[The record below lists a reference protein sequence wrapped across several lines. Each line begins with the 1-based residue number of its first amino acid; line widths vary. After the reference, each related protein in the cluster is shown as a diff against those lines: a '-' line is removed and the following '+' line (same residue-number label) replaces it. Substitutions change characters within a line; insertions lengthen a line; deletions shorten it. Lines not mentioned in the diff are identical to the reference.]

1 MSSPA
6 ATAADA
12 PTGPK
17 ILSLSELSITFP
29 SDEVRSHLA
38 EQYPSDHLDRI
49 LKASKRSPADT
60 TCRVNLLKTTRDELI
75 RDLTNHFDPSDK
87 EDGETEWN
95 ILPHDVFE
103 DVVLIRGP
111 GECPIVDDDQLSLAT
126 LASCCKPPTNPKKSM
141 TVHPSLLGDETT
153 KKWREAKGWPMSHRV
168 VIIDRLCGEAVL
180 RGADI
185 FVKGLVVAD
194 MGIGNG
200 EEVAV
205 YADLMRSDKKVR
217 RGSLM
222 ANYTGE
228 CVFLGL
234 GIAACNRSTMFRE
247 NFGRGIKMC
256 RQQTKRA
263 GLLLPPINGVLPSK
277 MFVQNLPSILVGHAL
292 GPKPGGPGDVILD
305 MCAAPGG
312 KTHHLASLTNNNAT
326 IIACDK
332 SRRKIVTAGQKF
344 KALGATCIVPLHL
357 NSTNNVICD
366 GSKARSVKE
375 VSKICPA
382 KCMTLVLLYQF
393 LLIWAIFLNDFIYIL
408 HFQKR
413 LSKMQMLQRRMG
425 YSTLKDSTQN
435 HSTKYCSI
443 RHVARLAFGQDFR

>member
-1 MSSPA
+1 MGVGNGI
-6 ATAADA
+6 D
-12 PTGPK
+12 K
-17 ILSLSELSITFP
+17 
-29 SDEVRSHLA
+29 
-38 EQYPSDHLDRI
+38 DRM
-49 LKASKRSPADT
+49 
-60 TCRVNLLKTTRDELI
+60 
-75 RDLTNHFDPSDK
+75 F
-87 EDGETEWN
+87 
-95 ILPHDVFE
+95 
-103 DVVLIRGP
+103 
-111 GECPIVDDDQLSLAT
+111 
-126 LASCCKPPTNPKKSM
+126 
-141 TVHPSLLGDETT
+141 
-153 KKWREAKGWPMSHRV
+153 
-168 VIIDRLCGEAVL
+168 
-180 RGADI
+180 GA
-185 FVKGLVVAD
+185 GLVVAD
-194 MGIGNG
+194 MGIGKD

-247 NFGRGIKMC
+247 NFGLGIKMC

-292 GPKPGGPGDVILD
+292 GPKPGDVILD

-332 SRRKIVTAGQKF
+332 SRRKMVTAGQKF

-357 NSTNNVICD
+357 NSTNNIICD

-443 RHVARLAFGQDFR
+443 RHAARLAFGQDFR

>member
-1 MSSPA
+1 M
-6 ATAADA
+6 
-12 PTGPK
+12 
-17 ILSLSELSITFP
+17 
-29 SDEVRSHLA
+29 
-38 EQYPSDHLDRI
+38 
-49 LKASKRSPADT
+49 
-60 TCRVNLLKTTRDELI
+60 NLLKTTRDELI
-75 RDLTNHFDPSDK
+75 RDLTDHFDSSDK
-87 EDGETEWN
+87 EDGGIEWN

-111 GECPIVDDDQLSLAT
+111 GECPFVDDDQLSLAT
-126 LASCCKPPTNPKKSM
+126 LASCCKPPTNPNKSM

-153 KKWREAKGWPMSHRV
+153 TKWREAKGWPMSHRV

-185 FVKGLVVAD
+185 FIKGIVVAD
-194 MGIGNG
+194 MAIGKG

-205 YADLMRSDKKVR
+205 YADLMRGDKKVL
-217 RGSLM
+217 RGTLV
-222 ANYTGE
+222 ANYMGE
-228 CVFLGL
+228 CMFLGL
-234 GIAACNRSTMFRE
+234 GIAACNRSTWFRE
-247 NFGRGIKMC
+247 NRGLGIKMC

-292 GPKPGGPGDVILD
+292 SPKPGDVIST
-305 MCAAPGG
+305 APGG

-332 SRRKIVTAGQKF
+332 SRRKMATAGQKF

-357 NSTNNVICD
+357 NSTNNVIRD

-375 VSKICPA
+375 VSKICAA

-393 LLIWAIFLNDFIYIL
+393 LVILAIFLNDFIYIL
-408 HFQKR
+408 HF
-413 LSKMQMLQRRMG
+413 
-425 YSTLKDSTQN
+425 
-435 HSTKYCSI
+435 
-443 RHVARLAFGQDFR
+443 